1 MSHTCHALG
10 CKRLVPPHMW
20 GCALHWFALPQK
32 IRDAIWREYRPG
44 QEIDKDPSFRYL
56 AVQRLALAHS
66 VFRAYDE
73 KATLNAIAYAAQ
85 AIRYAKEAI
94 AAGQGDPLEGL
105 IVKNWPPR
113 PKPKLKP
120 LKKARARSKTL

>member
-1 MSHTCHALG
+1 MPG
-10 CKRLVPPHMW
+10 KLV
-20 GCALHWFALPQK
+20 LQEKDVLLALPQK

-44 QEIDKDPSFRYL
+44 QERDKDPSLRYL

-85 AIRYAKEAI
+85 AMRYAKEAI

-105 IVKNWPPR
+105 IVKQADATGELPPTVIGEF
-113 PKPKLKP
+113 LKV
-120 LKKARARSKTL
+120 LANKKK